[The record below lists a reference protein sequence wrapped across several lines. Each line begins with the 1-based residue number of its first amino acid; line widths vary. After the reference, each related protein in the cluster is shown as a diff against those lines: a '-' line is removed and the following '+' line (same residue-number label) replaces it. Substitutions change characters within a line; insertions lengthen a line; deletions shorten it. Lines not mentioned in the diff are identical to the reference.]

1 MKLNHECL
9 LHGIYAQSKFRRNR
23 FICENCA
30 VKIAIS
36 SAPVLLN
43 FGGYLIFRAY
53 HHHHHDLLRHKAAQ
67 KIQIKYNGIQLKH
80 MYKLYVH
87 PTTKVDLAPM
97 GRSLFLGG

>member
-9 LHGIYAQSKFRRNR
+9 LQCIYAQSKFHRNR

-36 SAPVLLN
+36 SAPVLPN

-53 HHHHHDLLRHKAAQ
+53 AYTILL
-67 KIQIKYNGIQLKH
+67 
-80 MYKLYVH
+80 KL
-87 PTTKVDLAPM
+87 T
-97 GRSLFLGG
+97 